1 MHSHDRHS
9 LILGAALLT
18 SACFLPTPPVEDA
31 TTAAASSSSDES
43 SGGAAPTTSGTASS
57 SDVGASTGEPPGET
71 SSSSSTTTGDEP
83 SSSGTT
89 EFSLPQCPYEPA
101 GGHVTLVT
109 RDGGPATDLTLQPC
123 GTETTF
129 DRLELTSFES
139 SLKMIACG
147 DSQCG
152 DCDPEQQVELGLGL
166 PDPFTLLGGDVTEE
180 GCFEVGVRWERAS
193 DDPALCIASRVVLR
207 RIEGGAPK
215 PVPSLIYRVA
225 GVLETTDQIGD
236 FALTAAIAGVGP
248 IHCPCAGEGDCCRE
262 PPGSRLLQFTVDVGG
277 EQFVSDPLAGEQEQN
292 MPFGVDNLAKIALIR
307 GHVPSECGAPGA
319 FEWVFRHPETEI

>member
-1 MHSHDRHS
+1 MRSHNRHS

-31 TTAAASSSSDES
+31 TTAASSSSDES
-43 SGGAAPTTSGTASS
+43 SSGDAPTTSGTSS
-57 SDVGASTGEPPGET
+57 SDGGTSTGEPPGET
-71 SSSSSTTTGDEP
+71 STTTTTTGDEP

-89 EFSLPQCPYEPA
+89 EFSLPQCPYEPS
-101 GGHVTLVT
+101 GGHMTLVT
-109 RDGGPATDLTLQPC
+109 RDGGPPTDLSMQPC
-123 GTETTF
+123 GTETLF
-129 DRLELTSFES
+129 DRLKLTAFES
-139 SLKMIACG
+139 SLSLIACG

-152 DCDPEQQVELGLGL
+152 DCDPKQQVELGLGL
-166 PDPFTLLGGDVTEE
+166 PDPFTLLGGDVQE
-180 GCFEVGVRWERAS
+180 GACFEIGVRWERAS
-193 DDPALCIASRVVLR
+193 DDPALCTASRVVLR

-225 GVLETTDQIGD
+225 GTLEVTDQIGD
-236 FALTAAIAGVGP
+236 FALTAALAGIGP

-277 EQFVSDPLAGEQEQN
+277 EQFVSDPLEGEQEQN

-319 FEWVFRHPETEI
+319 FEWVFRHPETEN